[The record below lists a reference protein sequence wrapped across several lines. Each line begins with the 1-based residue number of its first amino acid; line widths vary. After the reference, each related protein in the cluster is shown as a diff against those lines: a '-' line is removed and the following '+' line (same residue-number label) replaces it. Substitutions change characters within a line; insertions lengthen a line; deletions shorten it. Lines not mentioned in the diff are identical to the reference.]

1 ESVTGTVDGSLST
14 TPLPVVSPIRFAFL
28 SLSSHGSMPVTSAI
42 RFRCV
47 STANDTDVTPKPR
60 IAVVGT
66 RFVKQTNPSN
76 RRFGIVYAP
85 EWWNACFV
93 TPYGEKRA

>member
-1 ESVTGTVDGSLST
+1 M
-14 TPLPVVSPIRFAFL
+14 PLVSPIRFAFL
-28 SLSSHGSMPVTSAI
+28 RRSCHGSRPSTSAI
-42 RFRCV
+42 RVRCV

-66 RFVKQTNPSN
+66 RFVKQTKPSK

-93 TPYGEKRA
+93 TP

>member
-1 ESVTGTVDGSLST
+1 M
-14 TPLPVVSPIRFAFL
+14 PVVSPMRFAFFNR
-28 SLSSHGSMPVTSAI
+28 SSHGSIPITCAI
-42 RFRCV
+42 RFMCV
-47 STANDTDVTPKPR
+47 STANDTEVTPKPR

-66 RFVKQTNPSN
+66 RFVKQTKPSK